1 MCLAGSRTY
10 LSQQL
15 REAQQLPRED
25 ADADEDGGHLPQ
37 RAAHLLGRDLT
48 QVHGERAEG
57 DACGGSMA
65 AVIELSPSQKML
77 VTVPPSPWHLTKIVL
92 WPQHQSMCFKLGWIH
107 TSF

>member
-1 MCLAGSRTY
+1 MPC
-10 LSQQL
+10 
-15 REAQQLPRED
+15 ED

-65 AVIELSPSQKML
+65 AVRELSPSQKML
-77 VTVPPSPWHLTKIVL
+77 VTVPPSPWHLTKIAL
-92 WPQHQSMCFKLGWIH
+92 
-107 TSF
+107 